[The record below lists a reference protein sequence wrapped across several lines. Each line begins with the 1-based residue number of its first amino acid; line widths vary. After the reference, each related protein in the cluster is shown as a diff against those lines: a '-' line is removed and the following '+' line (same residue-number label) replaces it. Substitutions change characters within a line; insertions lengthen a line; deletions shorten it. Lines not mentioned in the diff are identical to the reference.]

1 MVYKCSFKYEILYA
15 ENKCKNTSF
24 NLKFY
29 KAYVNFE
36 NIYFNP
42 ISQNPPPKKKKSQI
56 RFYSCSASDLDPV
69 LKNTPLQSQI
79 F

>member
-36 NIYFNP
+36 NVYFNRDF
-42 ISQNPPPKKKKSQI
+42 QYDDAHV
-56 RFYSCSASDLDPV
+56 F
-69 LKNTPLQSQI
+69 
-79 F
+79 

>member
-42 ISQNPPPKKKKSQI
+42 ISHNPPPKKKKS
-56 RFYSCSASDLDPV
+56 
-69 LKNTPLQSQI
+69 
-79 F
+79 